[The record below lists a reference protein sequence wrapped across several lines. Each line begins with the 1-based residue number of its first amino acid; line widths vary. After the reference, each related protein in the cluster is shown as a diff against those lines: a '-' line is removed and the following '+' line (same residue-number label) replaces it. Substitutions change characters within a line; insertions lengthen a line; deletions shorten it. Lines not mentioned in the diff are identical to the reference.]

1 MEKELTKMDMDKV
14 ILTDVDGVLLN
25 WGYAFDVWM
34 GEQGYEKIKGE
45 WKHYCVFEQYG
56 IPEKLGKDLIN
67 QFNQSAMVG
76 FIPPLRDAVHYVKKL
91 HELHGYVF
99 HAITSL
105 HKNENA
111 QKLRIMNL
119 QKLFGETVFEKFIIL
134 GCGDDKDE
142 ALAPYKDTGLPWI
155 EDKEE
160 NALLGKELGLDAMM
174 MEHGFNMDSVDV
186 PLVKN
191 WKEIYQYLEG

>member
-1 MEKELTKMDMDKV
+1 
-14 ILTDVDGVLLN
+14 
-25 WGYAFDVWM
+25 
-34 GEQGYEKIKGE
+34 
-45 WKHYCVFEQYG
+45 
-56 IPEKLGKDLIN
+56 
-67 QFNQSAMVG
+67 MVG

-160 NALLGKELGLDAMM
+160 NALLGKDLGLDAMM
-174 MEHGFNMDSVDV
+174 MEHGFNMDSADV
-186 PLVKN
+186 PLMKN